1 MIGERTVEQLGGFT
15 PAVATRKVT
24 GDCLSRAPRPAGM
37 VAEQKERLGQTE
49 RLVAVGV
56 KFAVVTRQ

>member
-1 MIGERTVEQLGGFT
+1 VIGERTVEQLGGFT
-15 PAVATRKVT
+15 PSVATREVT
-24 GDCLSRAPRPAGM
+24 GDCLSRAPRPSGM
-37 VAEQKERLGQTE
+37 IAEQKERLGQTE